1 MLRDSDYNKLNKV
14 RKATVMNTNS
24 NEQRFGIFVM
34 CQGSSENTLSNVVCN
49 SIKIISVD
57 F

>member
-1 MLRDSDYNKLNKV
+1 MLRDSDCNKLNKV

-24 NEQRFGIFVM
+24 NEQRSGIFVM
-34 CQGSSENTLSNVVCN
+34 CQGSSENTFSNVVCN